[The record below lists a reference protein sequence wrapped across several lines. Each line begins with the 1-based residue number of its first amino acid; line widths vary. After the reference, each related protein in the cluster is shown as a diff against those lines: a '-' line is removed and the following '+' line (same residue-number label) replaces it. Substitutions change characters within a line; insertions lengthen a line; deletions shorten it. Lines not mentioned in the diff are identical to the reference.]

1 MFPIKTEGLSFSDSA
16 TRDKISDHSN
26 LKKLTTKQMFQRLPI
41 ALVQVKAGKISKN
54 LLNEIR

>member
-1 MFPIKTEGLSFSDSA
+1 MFPIKTESLSFSGSA

-26 LKKLTTKQMFQRLPI
+26 LKILTTKQMFQRLPV

-54 LLNEIR
+54 LLNEIK